1 MIKQIMPL
9 SLIVALRFFGL
20 FIVLPVLSIYA
31 LQMKGAT
38 AFLAGLVVGGY
49 ALTQALFQIPFG
61 LMSDKIGRK
70 KTLLIGL
77 LIFIAGSVIA
87 AMSDNIYMLLLGRF
101 LQGAGAIGSVVSAMI
116 ADLVKEEERA
126 HAMAIMGGTIA
137 LSFAAAMIIAPIV
150 GGHWGIDKLFWLTA
164 ILSVMAIGILFT
176 AVPQPPKIVHSYAEE
191 ESKMLDV
198 FKDKSLTRM
207 YITFL
212 FHSSIMTMAFFII
225 PLVMTQSISEGGFG
239 WEKAELWKVYL
250 PAMVFGLIAM
260 GPAAV
265 FGEKYGKGR
274 QVFMVSVAVI
284 LLGFLAMGFATQ
296 PWLFIVGVVLFFIG
310 FNMFEPLL
318 QSFVSKFAKVHQ
330 KGAAL
335 GVANTFAYV
344 GIFLG
349 GLLAGYLMQ
358 HFGRETLAIFVA
370 ILAAVWFVW
379 VATMPNPN
387 NRGNV
392 YLPLDIFDRNKVAAL
407 TDHPAIVESYVNET
421 ENIAVVKYEKDML
434 DEDEVR
440 GMLLDEADKKEN

>member
-1 MIKQIMPL
+1 MFKQIFPL
-9 SLIVALRFFGL
+9 SSIVALRFFGL
-20 FIVLPVLSIYA
+20 FIVLPVLSVYA
-31 LQMKGAT
+31 LEMEGAT
-38 AFLAGLVVGGY
+38 AFLAGVVVGGY
-49 ALTQALFQIPFG
+49 ALTQALFQVPFG

-70 KTLLIGL
+70 KTLLFGL
-77 LIFIAGSVIA
+77 IIFIIGSVIC
-87 AMSDNIYMLLLGRF
+87 AMSTDIYTLMIGRF

-116 ADLVKEEERA
+116 ADLVKEEQRA

-150 GGHWGIDKLFWLTA
+150 GGNWGIDKLFWLTA
-164 ILSVMAIGILFT
+164 ILSVLAIGILFT

-225 PLVMTQSISEGGFG
+225 PLVMTQSLNEGGFG

-250 PAMVFGLIAM
+250 PAMIFGLLAM

-274 QVFMVSVAVI
+274 QVFMVSVATI
-284 LLGFLAMGFATQ
+284 FFGFIAMGYATA

-349 GLLAGYLMQ
+349 GLLAGYVMDHYDRGALALM
-358 HFGRETLAIFVA
+358 VA
-370 ILAAVWFVW
+370 ILSAMWFVW
-379 VATMPNPN
+379 VMTMPNPN

-392 YLPLDIFDRNKVAAL
+392 YLPLDIFDREKVAAL
-407 TDHPAIVESYVNET
+407 TKHEAIVESYINET
-421 ENIAVVKYEKDML
+421 ENIAVVKYEKDL
-434 DEDEVR
+434 IDEDEVR
-440 GMLLDEADKKEN
+440 GLLS

>member
-31 LQMKGAT
+31 LELEGAT
-38 AFLAGLVVGGY
+38 PFLAGLVVGGY
-49 ALTQALFQIPFG
+49 ALTQAAFQVPFG
-61 LMSDKIGRK
+61 LMSDKFGRK
-70 KTLLIGL
+70 QVLVFGL
-77 LIFIAGSVIA
+77 LIFIIGSVIA
-87 AMSDNIYMLLLGRF
+87 ALSDNIYMLLVGRF

-116 ADLVKEEERA
+116 ADLVKEEQRA

-150 GGHWGIDKLFWLTA
+150 GGLWGIDKLFWLTA

-176 AVPQPPKIVHSYAEE
+176 AVPKPPKIVHSYAKE
-191 ESKMLDV
+191 ESKMIEV

-225 PLVMTQSISEGGFG
+225 PMVMTQSTDLGGFG
-239 WEKAELWKVYL
+239 WDKAELWKVYM
-250 PAMVFGLIAM
+250 PAMVFGLLAM

-274 QVFMVSVAVI
+274 EVFMISVAVI
-284 LLGFLAMGFATQ
+284 FLGFIAMGFATT
-296 PWLFIVGVVLFFIG
+296 PWVFITGVVLFFIG

-318 QSFVSKFAKVHQ
+318 QSFVAKFAKVHQ

-335 GVANTFAYV
+335 GVANTFAYI
-344 GIFLG
+344 GIFFG
-349 GLLAGYLMQ
+349 GLLAGWLMQ
-358 HFGRETLAIFVA
+358 HYDRATLAMVVA
-370 ILAAVWFVW
+370 VISVLWFIW

-392 YLPLDIFDRNKVAAL
+392 YLPLDIFDRERVAGL
-407 TDHPAIVESYVNET
+407 TSHEAIVESYVNET
-421 ENIAVVKYEKDML
+421 ENIAVVKYEKDMI
-434 DEDEVR
+434 DEDEIR
-440 GMLLDEADKKEN
+440 GMLS

>member
-31 LQMKGAT
+31 LDMKGAT
-38 AFLAGLVVGGY
+38 PFLAGLVVGGY
-49 ALTQALFQIPFG
+49 ALTQAAFQIPFG

-77 LIFIAGSVIA
+77 LIFIAGSIIA
-87 AMSDNIYMLLLGRF
+87 AMSDNIYMLLIGRF

-225 PLVMTQSISEGGFG
+225 PLVMTQSVSEGGFG

-284 LLGFLAMGFATQ
+284 LFGFLAMGFASE
-296 PWLFIVGVVLFFIG
+296 PWVFIVGVVLFFIG

-349 GLLAGYLMQ
+349 GLLAGWLMQ
-358 HFGRETLAIFVA
+358 HYGRETLAIFVA
-370 ILAAVWFVW
+370 VLSAVWFIW

-392 YLPLDIFDRNKVAAL
+392 YLPLDVFDREKVTAL
-407 TDHPAIVESYVNET
+407 TKHPAIVESYVNET
-421 ENIAVVKYEKDML
+421 ENIAVVKYEKDMI
-434 DEDEVR
+434 DEDDVR
-440 GMLLDEADKKEN
+440 GMLLD

>member
-1 MIKQIMPL
+1 
-9 SLIVALRFFGL
+9 
-20 FIVLPVLSIYA
+20 
-31 LQMKGAT
+31 
-38 AFLAGLVVGGY
+38 
-49 ALTQALFQIPFG
+49 
-61 LMSDKIGRK
+61 MSDKVGRK
-70 KTLLIGL
+70 KTLLFGL

-87 AMSDNIYMLLLGRF
+87 ALSDNIYMLLIGRF

-116 ADLVKEEERA
+116 ADLVKEEQRA

-164 ILSVMAIGILFT
+164 ILSIMAIGILFT

-191 ESKMLDV
+191 ESKMMDV

-225 PLVMTQSISEGGFG
+225 PLVMTQSLEDGGFG
-239 WEKAELWKVYL
+239 WTKAELWKVYL
-250 PAMVFGLIAM
+250 PAMVFGLLSM

-274 QVFMVSVAVI
+274 EVFMISVAI
-284 LLGFLAMGFATQ
+284 IFFGFIAMGFATV
-296 PWLFIVGVVLFFIG
+296 PWVFIMGVVFFFIG

-318 QSFVSKFAKVHQ
+318 QSFVAKFAKVHQ

-358 HFGRETLAIFVA
+358 HFGRGTLAVVVA
-370 ILAAVWFVW
+370 LISVAWFIW

-392 YLPLDIFDRNKVAAL
+392 YLPLDIFDRKKVTAL
-407 TDHPAIVESYVNET
+407 TDHKAIVESYVNET
-421 ENIAVVKYEKDML
+421 ENIAVVKYEKDL
-434 DEDEVR
+434 IDEDEVR
-440 GMLLDEADKKEN
+440 GMLS